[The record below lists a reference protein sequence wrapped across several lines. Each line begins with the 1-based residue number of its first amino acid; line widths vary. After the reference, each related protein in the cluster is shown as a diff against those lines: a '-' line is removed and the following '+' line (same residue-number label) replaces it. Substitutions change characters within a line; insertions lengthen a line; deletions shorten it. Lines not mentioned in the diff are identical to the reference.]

1 MIMRP
6 AVVVAVGLMAVVGAA
21 QAGVYLVNS
30 DAPSGNAAALNAWLS
45 QIGCPPEFLEDFETG
60 FTVGQ
65 NLSGVAGLLP
75 GELVI
80 RDTGP
85 GTPSAAVQSSSTWF
99 GGSNPIGTY
108 AVAHDEQ
115 AYLELD
121 FSARPVDYVSL
132 YDIDHTGMDVTI
144 TFVGGGTA
152 STHLETTGG
161 SGDSA
166 EFFGAYRND
175 QPRMTRLQLDASGDG
190 RWGIDNLRYGLV
202 PEPATLALVA
212 LGGLG
217 MLLRR
222 RPK

>member
-1 MIMRP
+1 MIVRP

-45 QIGCPPEFLEDFETG
+45 QIGCPPEFFVDFETG

-75 GELVI
+75 GGLVI

-115 AYLELD
+115 PYLELD

-132 YDIDHTGMDVTI
+132 YDIDHTGADVII

-152 STHLETTGG
+152 STRLETTGG

-166 EFFGAYRND
+166 EFFGVYRND
-175 QPRMTRLQLDASGDG
+175 QPRIIRLQLDASGDG

-202 PEPATLALVA
+202 PDPATLALVA
-212 LGGLG
+212 LGASGV
-217 MLLRR
+217 LLRR
-222 RPK
+222 RRT